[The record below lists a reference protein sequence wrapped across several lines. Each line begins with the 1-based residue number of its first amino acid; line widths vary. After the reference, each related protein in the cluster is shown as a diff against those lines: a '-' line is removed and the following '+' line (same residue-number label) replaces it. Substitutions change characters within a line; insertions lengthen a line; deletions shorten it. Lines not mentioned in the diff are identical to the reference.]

1 MSELLHCPFCGGK
14 QTYRKHDGGVWLT
27 TTNHKR
33 GCIMREALSFVAFN
47 TEAEAI
53 AAWNTRAERTCT
65 LTAEQVMAIAGKHQ
79 PDYCSDTHVCFDWQ
93 AIADELNTRAE
104 RTCECVAEHAKSPID
119 GKTIVLHR
127 CSACHELMRPHMAYC
142 PNCGAKVV
150 GE

>member
-1 MSELLHCPFCGGK
+1 MTELLSCPFCGGR

-33 GCIMREALSFVAFN
+33 GCIMRDALSFVAFG

-53 AAWNTRAERTCT
+53 AAWNTRAERTC
-65 LTAEQVMAIAGKHQ
+65 
-79 PDYCSDTHVCFDWQ
+79 
-93 AIADELNTRAE
+93 
-104 RTCECVAEHAKSPID
+104 ECVAEYAKSPID

-142 PNCGAKVV
+142 PNCGAKMVSAAV
-150 GE
+150 RKAVDAAKDELRGDAE

>member
-1 MSELLHCPFCGGK
+1 MSELKPCPFCGGR

-33 GCIMREALSFVAFN
+33 GCIMRDALSFVAFA

-53 AAWNTRAERTCT
+53 AAWNTRTERVDECETNNKTGDIVTHDSQAERTCRPSMNKYGFSMCCSECGT
-65 LTAEQVMAIAGKHQ
+65 SLVKSAG
-79 PDYCSDTHVCFDWQ
+79 
-93 AIADELNTRAE
+93 
-104 RTCECVAEHAKSPID
+104 
-119 GKTIVLHR
+119 VLYN
-127 CSACHELMRPHMAYC
+127 YC